1 MAVDLMV
8 KSEKISDRE
17 AYRKQ
22 VYLREEESTTGIGEG
37 IAIPHGKCDAVK
49 KPGLAAMVIKNGV
62 EFEALDDEPVTLLFL
77 IAAPNTED
85 NVHLEVLSRLSMLL
99 MDDEFRTNLL
109 DAADVTEFLAHID
122 EAERKKFPEEY
133 GEEKQTQDQP
143 EEGYRVLAVTACP
156 TGIAHTYMAAESLE
170 NKANDVPDSGRI
182 YRHGACGQTGIDA
195 RNRRRS
201 SGKKRYDNGCR
212 GGRLGVFWFLW
223 RTDRRFCGRTD
234 HARFKE
240 NSGKASKSAGG
251 NKADAFVSVFG
262 NRGNGSPYGICGQSA
277 GRSVQ

>member
-1 MAVDLMV
+1 MKITDLLKRESVELSGTPESKGQAIDQMVELMA
-8 KSEKISDRE
+8 KGGNISDLQRYKE
-17 AYRKQ
+17 GVLK
-22 VYLREEESTTGIGEG
+22 REEEGTTGIGEG
-37 IAIPHGKCDAVK
+37 IAIPHAKTDAVSA
-49 KPGLAAMVIKNGV
+49 PGLAAMLVPQGV
-62 EFEALDDEPVTLLFL
+62 DYDALDGQPVHMIFL

-170 NKANDVPDSGRI
+170 NKAKEM
-182 YRHGACGQTGIDA
+182 GI
-195 RNRRRS
+195 S
-201 SGKKRYDNGCR
+201 IK
-212 GGRLGVFWFLW
+212 VE
-223 RTDRRFCGRTD
+223 T
-234 HARFKE
+234 
-240 NSGKASKSAGG
+240 
-251 NKADAFVSVFG
+251 
-262 NRGNGSPYGICGQSA
+262 NGSGGAKNVLSRRTA
-277 GRSVQ
+277 DRSNKRKSGSVS